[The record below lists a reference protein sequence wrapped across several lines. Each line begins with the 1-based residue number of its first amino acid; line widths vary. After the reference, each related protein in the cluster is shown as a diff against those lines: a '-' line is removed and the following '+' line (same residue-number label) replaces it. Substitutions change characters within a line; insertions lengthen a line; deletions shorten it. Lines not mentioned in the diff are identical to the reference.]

1 MMQALLL
8 GVLLVSVSAR
18 ADEVIVMG
26 GNVYAVKADANGPVT
41 AERLQGA
48 QFLSFKAKG
57 PVNERTWNA
66 TSVAPLAGLKWLD
79 KARKP
84 KIPEA
89 EGCGHY
95 PKEWLSASQIVA
107 TVKAPATTYQL
118 ELPAGYEATKLSD
131 AERKALSTMLD
142 YLGERCLAS
151 AKAFASGTKR
161 RVYCTIDDDLN
172 AIAAVYVADEAKG
185 WTAAEKYTLDENCP

>member
-1 MMQALLL
+1 MIRALVL
-8 GVLLVSVSAR
+8 GLMLVSVSAR
-18 ADEVIVMG
+18 ADEIVVMG
-26 GNVYAVKADANGPVT
+26 SNVYAVKADANGPVT

-57 PVNERTWNA
+57 AVNERTWNA
-66 TSVAPLAGLKWLD
+66 TSVAPLAGLKWLE
-79 KARKP
+79 KSRKP
-84 KIPEA
+84 NIPEA

-95 PKEWLSASQIVA
+95 PKTWMETSQIVA

-118 ELPAGYEATKLSD
+118 EVPPGYEATKLSE

-142 YLGERCLAS
+142 YLAERCLAS

-172 AIAAVYVADEAKG
+172 PIAAVYVADEAKS
-185 WTAAEKYTLDENCP
+185 WTAAEKYVLDENCP